1 MIHTRGIPDERR
13 RKPTAPSPFVAL
25 SQVSVYY
32 GDKPAFTNV
41 DLVAR
46 EREVTALVGPS
57 GSGKSSLL
65 LAVNRLTDLIG
76 GVRVTGSI
84 TVGGADI
91 HGPGADPVALR
102 RQVGMIFQKPNPF
115 PMSIRKNLTLP
126 LTEHGV
132 RGRSELDGRV
142 EEALTCV
149 ELWREVKD
157 RLDAPAT
164 SLSGGQQQRL
174 CLARALMLDP
184 DVMLMDEPTGSLDP
198 ISTGA
203 IEELILDLKL
213 RHTVLLVTH
222 DLAQARRLAD
232 HVGLMWAGDGPG
244 RLIEYGDTERLFTR
258 PGDALTAAY
267 LGSRSGPADG

>member
-1 MIHTRGIPDERR
+1 MIHTLGIPDERGR
-13 RKPTAPSPFVAL
+13 EATVPSPFVAL
-25 SQVSVYY
+25 SGVSLYY
-32 GDKPAFTNV
+32 GNIQAFADV
-41 DLVAR
+41 DLIAR

-65 LAVNRLTDLIG
+65 LAINRLTDLIH
-76 GVRVTGSI
+76 GVRVTGRI
-84 TVGGADI
+84 TVSGCDI
-91 HGPGADPVALR
+91 HAPGTDPVALR
-102 RQVGMIFQKPNPF
+102 RRVGMIFQKPNPF

-126 LTEHGV
+126 LKEHGV
-132 RGRSELDGRV
+132 RSRSELEARV
-142 EEALTCV
+142 EEALTNV
-149 ELWREVKD
+149 ELWGEVKD
-157 RLDAPAT
+157 RLDMSAM

-184 DVMLMDEPTGSLDP
+184 EVVLMDEPTGSLDP
-198 ISTGA
+198 IATGA

-232 HVGLMWAGDGPG
+232 HVGLLWAGEGPG
-244 RLIEYGDTERLFTR
+244 RLIEFGDTEKLFTR

-267 LGSRSGPADG
+267 LGGGE